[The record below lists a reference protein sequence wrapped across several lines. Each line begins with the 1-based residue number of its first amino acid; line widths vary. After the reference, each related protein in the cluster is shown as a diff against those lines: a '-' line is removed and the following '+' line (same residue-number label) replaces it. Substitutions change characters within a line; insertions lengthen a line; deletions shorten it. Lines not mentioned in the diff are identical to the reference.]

1 MNARRGLAMLAL
13 VFLVSGAL
21 GVASYVPRVE
31 AAEPSDPFP
40 TWDVRIADPS
50 KRFAPRFV
58 GLGGTVGAYLDRE
71 TGLVW
76 AASPSEVL
84 VDWNDAFLHC
94 AALTVGGVSARRG
107 WRLPSIEELTTLL
120 PVPPSLFHPFA
131 LIRFW
136 STTGSPTDPS
146 RVYTVS
152 SDPDPEIAEKDK
164 STVDDVAPWCV
175 RGGRGFD
182 GAD

>member
-1 MNARRGLAMLAL
+1 M
-13 VFLVSGAL
+13 
-21 GVASYVPRVE
+21 
-31 AAEPSDPFP
+31 
-40 TWDVRIADPS
+40 RIADPS

-76 AASPSEVL
+76 AASPSEVF
-84 VDWNDAFLHC
+84 VEWKDAFIHC
-94 AALTVGGVSARRG
+94 AALTVGGVSARGG
-107 WRLPSIEELTTLL
+107 WRLPSVEELTTLL
-120 PVPPSLFHPFA
+120 PISPPFPSPFGFF
-131 LIRFW
+131 RFW

-146 RVYTVS
+146 RVYTVG
-152 SDPDPEIAEKDK
+152 SDSDAEIAEKDK

-182 GAD
+182 GID